1 MPTRNMSQPS
11 VRKAEGRDG
20 FERPITRHQSY
31 SKDQLASHSSGD
43 GAVTPPPIVRHF
55 PKEIAPIRLPE
66 GSRPN
71 ELLLYDVRQHASFPD
86 HPAECAN
93 SGSHGREVVPVL
105 DTSHEVMVEPDGIEP
120 TTSCL
125 QSTRSPN

>member
-1 MPTRNMSQPS
+1 MVLRDPS
-11 VRKAEGRDG
+11 HGIKAILKTSLLRIHPVTVRSR
-20 FERPITRHQSY
+20 
-31 SKDQLASHSSGD
+31 
-43 GAVTPPPIVRHF
+43 PPPIVRHP